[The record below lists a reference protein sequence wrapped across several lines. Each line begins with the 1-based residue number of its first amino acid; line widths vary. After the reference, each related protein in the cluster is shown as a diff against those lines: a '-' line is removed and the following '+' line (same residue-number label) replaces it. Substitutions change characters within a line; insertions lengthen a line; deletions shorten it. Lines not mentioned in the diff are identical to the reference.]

1 MVAGSLETAGVSDA
15 CFQSKHFH
23 EHTQLSLM
31 NTQENG
37 STAHSDV
44 ETQHLYRCI
53 FTPPNIGG
61 LWFQI
66 GYCNLSMRGLTVCG
80 AKLTTLGI
88 LI

>member
-44 ETQHLYRCI
+44 ETQHLYRSI

-66 GYCNLSMRGLTVCG
+66 GYCNSSMRGLTVCG